1 MTNQEKVVT
10 KKAELEE
17 EDEEEQEQVGNNEV
31 NKVVCRALFLSATET
46 KNGKIG
52 VAVLLYDSMAENG
65 QVRVTLESKK
75 AGKTTYTMSPVIQ
88 TWFDNDPKKTD
99 PEVYKQAKRM
109 LAFGGL
115 RDVFPIVSGN
125 GDFRRIHRFL
135 SKDEYDM
142 YLNLVK

>member
-1 MTNQEKVVT
+1 MTDQEKVVT

-17 EDEEEQEQVGNNEV
+17 EDEEEEQAGGNEV
-31 NKVVCRALFLSATET
+31 NKVVCKALFLSATET
-46 KNGKIG
+46 KTGKIG
-52 VAVLLYDSMAENG
+52 VAVLLHDGIMERG

-75 AGKTTYTMSPVIQ
+75 AGKTSYILSPVIQ

-99 PEVYKQAKRM
+99 PELYKQAKNM
-109 LAFGGL
+109 LSFGGL

-125 GDFRRIHRFL
+125 GEFRRIYRFL
-135 SKDEYDM
+135 SKEEYEM